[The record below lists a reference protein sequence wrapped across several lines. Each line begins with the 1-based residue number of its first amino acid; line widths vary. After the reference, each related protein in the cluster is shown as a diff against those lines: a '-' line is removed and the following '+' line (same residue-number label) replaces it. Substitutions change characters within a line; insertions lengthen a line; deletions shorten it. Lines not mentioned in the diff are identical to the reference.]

1 MTPPQRTPRPISSSL
16 ISSSLTCS
24 LLLALPLA
32 LLGCQGLEMRPGAK
46 SIFAAVQPPS
56 PTEAADMALDQEDP
70 DRRFKGLQL
79 LANASFGGDELYM
92 ELYLDSLD
100 DTDAGVRWA
109 AIAAIG
115 RHGGPEHVP
124 AILPGMTDPDVLV
137 RSATTR
143 ALQRIHNPVAI
154 DPLLRAMQL
163 DYEPEDSIRAQS
175 ADALGQYASTRV
187 LQGLVAV
194 LDDSSLAVNRS
205 TISSLETL
213 TGQNFGLDRRAW
225 LDWMRAHNADVFAA
239 RSPYVFPTFHRER
252 KLVEY
257 LPLIAPP
264 PNESANTPAGMPPLI
279 GG

>member
-1 MTPPQRTPRPISSSL
+1 MPQSSRKPRSMT
-16 ISSSLTCS
+16 S
-24 LLLALPLA
+24 LLLAA
-32 LLGCQGLEMRPGAK
+32 SVATTAIMVGCAGLEMRPGAK
-46 SIFAAVQPPS
+46 SLLSAVQPPT
-56 PTEAADMALDQEDP
+56 PTEAADMALDQDDP

-79 LANASFGGDELYM
+79 LANATFGGDGLYM
-92 ELYLDSLD
+92 ELYIDSLD
-100 DTDAGVRWA
+100 DPDAGVRWA

-115 RHGGPEHVP
+115 RHGGPENVEV
-124 AILPGMTDPDVLV
+124 ILPALADPEVLV

-154 DPLLRAMQL
+154 DPLLRATQAE
-163 DYEPEDSIRAQS
+163 YEPEDAVRAQA
-175 ADALGQYASTRV
+175 ADALGQYANARV
-187 LQGLVAV
+187 LQGLVSV
-194 LDDSSLAVNRS
+194 LDDSSLAVNRT

-225 LDWMRAHNADVFAA
+225 LDWMRGQGSDLFAA
-239 RSPYVFPTFHRER
+239 RSPYVFPTFYRER

-257 LPLIAPP
+257 LPLISPP

>member
-1 MTPPQRTPRPISSSL
+1 MTPTDRSPRL
-16 ISSSLTCS
+16 IAA
-24 LLLALPLA
+24 LLLVAA
-32 LLGCQGLEMRPGAK
+32 TAMTGCGGLEMRPGAK
-46 SIFAAVQPPS
+46 SLLAAVQPPT
-56 PTEAADMALDQEDP
+56 PTEAADMALDQDDP

-79 LANASFGGDELYM
+79 LANASFGGDDLYM
-92 ELYLDSLD
+92 ELFLDSLD
-100 DTDAGVRWA
+100 DPDAGVRWA

-115 RHGGPEHVP
+115 RHGGPEHVE
-124 AILPGMTDPDVLV
+124 AILPGLSDDDVLV

-143 ALQRIHNPVAI
+143 ALQRIHNPVAV
-154 DPLLRAMQL
+154 DPLLRATQP
-163 DYEPEDSIRAQS
+163 DYERVDSVRAQA

-194 LDDSSLAVNRS
+194 LDDSSLEVNRS
-205 TISSLETL
+205 TLSSLETL

-225 LDWMRAHNADVFAA
+225 LDWMREHNTDVFAA

-257 LPLIAPP
+257 LPLISPP
-264 PNESANTPAGMPPLI
+264 PNESANTPAGMPPLV